1 MLFRSFRGGMETW
14 LLRKYTLSLLR
25 GSLEKTAKMKSE
37 SGLND
42 GDQTVE
48 KSNGIKFVLSS

>member
-1 MLFRSFRGGMETW
+1 METW
-14 LLRKYTLSLLR
+14 LLRKYKLSLLR